1 MPPGNVMGA
10 DKYKPLQKIVFSR
23 QRETKGQGKDSL
35 ARCNPSTTADVTE
48 EQSVAHPLP
57 ADKG

>member
-1 MPPGNVMGA
+1 MGA

-48 EQSVAHPLP
+48 NRAWPTHSQLIKV
-57 ADKG
+57 D